1 MTTSRRF
8 TTRMALACLS
18 LGLAASGARAAA
30 TVGQP
35 APAFSLPGSDGKT
48 HALADY
54 SGKIV
59 VLEWFN
65 RECPFVKKHY
75 DSQNMQKLQRNY
87 TAKDVVWLS
96 VISSAPGKQGH
107 ATASEAATTAKELN
121 ATPTVVLL
129 DESGSV
135 GQSYGAKTTPHMF
148 LIDPD
153 GKLLYMGGI
162 DSIASPDADDIP
174 KATQYVKVAF
184 GEASAG
190 KPVSNPST
198 RPYGCSVKY

>member
-1 MTTSRRF
+1 MIAFRR
-8 TTRMALACLS
+8 LL
-18 LGLAASGARAAA
+18 LLAALTCVPVTGVSAAV

-75 DSQNMQKLQRNY
+75 ESQNMQKLQRDY

-107 ATASEAATTAKELN
+107 ATASEAAATAKELN
-121 ATPTVVLL
+121 AAPTAVLL
-129 DESGSV
+129 DETGSV

-148 LIDPD
+148 VIGKD
-153 GKLLYMGGI
+153 GTLLYEGAI
-162 DSIASPDADDIP
+162 DDDPSFKQDKIATS
-174 KATQYVKVAF
+174 KNYVRNALD
-184 GEASAG
+184 ETIAG
-190 KPVSNPST
+190 KPVSEPVST
-198 RPYGCSVKY
+198 PYGCGVKY

>member
-1 MTTSRRF
+1 MIAFRGLLVLA
-8 TTRMALACLS
+8 ALACVPVT
-18 LGLAASGARAAA
+18 AASAAV

-65 RECPFVKKHY
+65 RECPFVRKHY
-75 DSQNMQKLQRNY
+75 ESQNMQHLQRDY

-107 ATASEAATTAKELN
+107 ATATEAAATAKELN
-121 ATPTVVLL
+121 ATPTAVLL

-148 LIDPD
+148 VIGKD
-153 GKLLYMGGI
+153 GTLLYQGAIDDDPSFKQDGI
-162 DSIASPDADDIP
+162 
-174 KATQYVKVAF
+174 ATSKNYVRNALD
-184 GEASAG
+184 ETLAG
-190 KPVSNPST
+190 KPVSEPVST
-198 RPYGCSVKY
+198 PYGCGVKY

>member
-1 MTTSRRF
+1 MIPFRRLL
-8 TTRMALACLS
+8 MLAALACIPVT
-18 LGLAASGARAAA
+18 AASAAV

-65 RECPFVKKHY
+65 HECPFVKKHY
-75 DSQNMQKLQRNY
+75 ESQNMQKLQRDY
-87 TAKDVVWLS
+87 TAKEVVWLS

-107 ATASEAATTAKELN
+107 ATASEAAATAKELN
-121 ATPTVVLL
+121 AAPTAVLL
-129 DESGSV
+129 DETGSV

-148 LIDPD
+148 VIGKD
-153 GKLLYMGGI
+153 GTLLYEGAI
-162 DSIASPDADDIP
+162 DDDPSFKQDKIATSKNYVRDALDETI
-174 KATQYVKVAF
+174 
-184 GEASAG
+184 AG
-190 KPVSNPST
+190 KPVSEPEST
-198 RPYGCSVKY
+198 PYGCGVKY

>member
-1 MTTSRRF
+1 MITSRRF
-8 TTRMALACLS
+8 ATRMALACLS
-18 LGLAASGARAAA
+18 LALAASGARATAA
-30 TVGQP
+30 VGQA

-48 HALADY
+48 HALCVFN
-54 SGKIV
+54 GKIV

-65 RECPFVKKHY
+65 QECPFVKKHY
-75 DSQNMQKLQRNY
+75 DSQNMQKLQRDY

-107 ATASEAATTAKELN
+107 ATASEAAATAKELN

-148 LIDPD
+148 VIGKD
-153 GKLLYMGGI
+153 GKVLYQGAI
-162 DSIASPDADDIP
+162 DDDPSFKPDNIATS
-174 KATQYVKVAF
+174 KNYVRNALD
-184 GEASAG
+184 ETMAG
-190 KPVSNPST
+190 KPVSEPSST
-198 RPYGCSVKY
+198 PYGCSVKY